1 MRTDKLMRRGRRML
15 TAAAFLFAFAE
26 ANAQNV
32 FVTPQTGKLIAALTS
47 STEAGFQR
55 GWNSLWKHNQLPLTI
70 TVADG
75 GELTDAGE
83 LKIPAANLNLSEN
96 GDALVLSGGQ
106 TYDSYMVV
114 TLPKGYRFTGYN
126 MTLQNNMDGA
136 TFGGFTFTKMDKT
149 FCETNSAFDK
159 NSAMSVAKNDAGA
172 TAMTAGDKKEYTI
185 ARQSKGNGDMGNRL
199 YFLLSRS
206 ASGFYA
212 VTIKSFEVFFATDD
226 FTATMSPGNLQ
237 EAVSFCEVPFLIDKF
252 DLGEIKKNTKDGSTY
267 YSYDYQNV
275 KDATANNVL
284 YQQDAV
290 SGGLAGD
297 FAAAKHISSQTA
309 GGQSWFALS
318 GDTYYA
324 ESPTSIKL
332 SDGTTELPVGYRI
345 TGAKLKLAGKSE
357 AGFSIT
363 MQQNGKTVYLGTDL
377 KFSSSAT
384 VWEWEGKKI
393 KCGDKYLNII
403 RDGYISPTYKI
414 ELAGSVGDGISFE
427 VANGMLRG
435 VYKGSIYS
443 SDGYVTMSSDG
454 ELTLTSTSSS
464 ATASYLVREYIPDYT
479 VKLYGT
485 DKDNP
490 VKTVNASDEEQTV
503 EVGSLNNDAVK
514 FSVEGLE
521 GDAKALVQVELTMEY
536 LNPYISSLDVV
547 CHEANGQSVKQT
559 LNTNNFEVRG
569 GEFKFHVPED
579 GGSKCTFSFENLKSN
594 YADNTYY
601 NGERNGTSRYNF
613 VESEYWTSGKGLKLY
628 EGYDPNA
635 AYETKVSTVLAGTVP
650 FRFSNVDELENTST
664 SEKARQLEEYPFSL
678 EAYRAQTK
686 PAAGEF
692 KQFELA
698 VGDKGTAYLFV
709 ADETRYNIAPT
720 TASEHRYFAY
730 YKMDVELLKGTYTAN
745 TEFTKVYE
753 STCYEGDKTA
763 AMWGAKVTTV
773 GETGENVA
781 GNLTTAQIKAQL
793 DGKLAGEG
801 IEASQ
806 ILYVDLS
813 GLNSV
818 VETEDVT
825 FENLRDGLAP
835 NTLVYLPKGVNAG
848 TYNYSSQLQDGSAFY
863 ACDNIRIADKYPFF
877 APYGITVTAEQF
889 VEYTRKITIDKNGK
903 VRIATVMLPFT
914 VSVEGSGLHTNED
927 GTSLSVWTMQENN
940 FISTISP
947 DGNPT
952 NYNSDVHFVEYSS
965 FTGKT
970 EADAPYMVKVENA
983 PGDAGSSFTIKQYGS
998 NIEATK
1004 RGGIYSGGTSTG
1016 TLGGGAFTFT
1026 PKASYAGMKLAKAGN
1041 FFYFGQGMFLNSQN
1055 INGDY
1060 LYCYPFRAVYE
1071 YGGGAAAKTFD
1082 VAFGENQ
1089 GETTGIKNVENTDAS
1104 VEITPIAGGLSISAR
1119 KAAELTVYDM
1129 SGVAVKRL
1137 GVAAGET
1144 QNVSLPAGIYLV
1156 NKRKVAVK

>member
-1 MRTDKLMRRGRRML
+1 ML
-15 TAAAFLFAFAE
+15 TAAAFLFAFAG

-47 STEAGFQR
+47 STETGFQR
-55 GWNSLWKHNQLPLTI
+55 GWNSLWKHNQLPLSI
-70 TVADG
+70 TVADDAD
-75 GELTDAGE
+75 LTDAGE

-96 GDALVLSGGQ
+96 GDALILSGGS
-106 TYDSYMVV
+106 THDSYMVV

-136 TFGGFTFTKMDKT
+136 TFGGFPFATMDKA
-149 FCETNSAFDK
+149 FYETNSAFDES
-159 NSAMSVAKNDAGA
+159 SAMSVAKNDAGA
-172 TAMTAGDKKEYTI
+172 TTMTGGDKKEYTI
-185 ARQSKGNGDMGNRL
+185 ARQSKGKNDMGNRL

-206 ASGFYA
+206 TNGLYA
-212 VTIKSFEVFFATDD
+212 VTIKSFEVFFTTDD
-226 FTATMSPGNLQ
+226 FTATVSPGNLQ

-290 SGGLAGD
+290 SDGVAGD
-297 FAAAKHISSQTA
+297 FAAAKHISAQNA
-309 GGQSWFALS
+309 AGQSWFALGS
-318 GDTYYA
+318 DTYYA

-332 SDGTTELPVGYRI
+332 SDGKTELPVGYRI

-357 AGFSIT
+357 AGFFIT
-363 MQQNGKTVYLGTDL
+363 MQQNGETVYLGTDL
-377 KFSSSAT
+377 KFSSNAT
-384 VWEWEGKKI
+384 VWEWDGKKI
-393 KCGDKYLNII
+393 KCGDKYLIAN
-403 RDGYISPTYKI
+403 RSGLGTLLVPYSY
-414 ELAGSVGDGISFE
+414 ELSVGNDNSSEFE
-427 VANGMLRG
+427 IENGCV
-435 VYKGSIYS
+435 VYKNKKNYTSDIVYYVVGSNN
-443 SDGYVTMSSDG
+443 
-454 ELTLTSTSSS
+454 S
-464 ATASYLVREYIPDYT
+464 ASFDESNASAASYLVKEYVPCYT
-479 VKLYGT
+479 VKLYGI

-490 VKTVNASDEEQTV
+490 VKTVSMNASSAEQTV
-503 EVGSLNNDAVK
+503 EVGNLNNDAVK

-547 CHEANGQSVKQT
+547 CHEANGQTVKQT
-559 LNTNNFEVRG
+559 LNANNFEVRG

-650 FRFSNVDELENTST
+650 FRFSNIDELENTST
-664 SEKARQLEEYPFSL
+664 SEEARQLEEYPFSL
-678 EAYRAQTK
+678 EAYKAQTK

-730 YKMDVELLKGTYTAN
+730 YKMDVELLKGTYAAN
-745 TEFTKVYE
+745 AEFTKVYE

-773 GETGENVA
+773 SETGENVA

-793 DGKLAGEG
+793 DEKLASES

-825 FENLRDGLAP
+825 FANLRDGLAP

-848 TYNYSSQLQDGSAFY
+848 TYNYASQLQDGSAFY
-863 ACDNIRIADKYPFF
+863 ACDNIKIADKYPFF
-877 APYGITVTAEQF
+877 APYGITVTAEQY

-914 VSVEGSGLHTNED
+914 VSVEGNGLHTNED

-940 FISTISP
+940 FISTTSP

-983 PGDAGSSFTIKQYGS
+983 PEDAGSSFTIKQYGS
-998 NIEATK
+998 NIVATK
-1004 RGGIYSGGTSTG
+1004 PGGMYSGITSTG
-1016 TLGGGAFTFT
+1016 TLDGGTFTFT
-1026 PKASYAGMKLAKAGN
+1026 PKASYAGMKLAKTGN

-1071 YGGGAAAKTFD
+1071 YGGSAAAKTFD

-1089 GETTGIKNVENTDAS
+1089 GETTGIRNVENTDAS

-1129 SGVAVKRL
+1129 SGIAVKRL
-1137 GVAAGET
+1137 CISAGET
-1144 QNVSLPAGIYLV
+1144 HNVSLPAGIYLV